1 MATIDE
7 FTDKTTMM
15 VTTGDQSTPSLIVT
29 QPLHFYPVVRK
40 EDGEI
45 YVGIMSGGRLKVPVG
60 TVQLRIDQNDAWT
73 ITPQETPVSMA
84 PSIPMA
90 PLVTLQGEQAALV
103 NNAQEQAMKSTS
115 QLMSSYTVTGGDKA
129 KQILKQMVSGHMIKY
144 RTVGINQAASING
157 EAVIDPSL
165 VKSLREIGIEPDHL

>member
-1 MATIDE
+1 AAE
-7 FTDKTTMM
+7 PQAGGREVSAAKAARKTLAY
-15 VTTGDQSTPSLIVT
+15 DFFRFLYSPQ
-29 QPLHFYPVVRK
+29 